1 MSKPPSQVHSTTP
14 IAHEGVFD
22 IENSPAF
29 KLVKLANLV
38 TQEFEREISAR
49 LNVSLVEW
57 RVVAAVYQR
66 GEVTAAE
73 VAKITGHNVMVVSRA
88 VNRLV
93 GDTRLSRIKDESD
106 SRRLILRL
114 TDRGRELFESI
125 SPMALRVEE
134 SLFGSSAAQEII
146 VINRF
151 LERGLSAL
159 LERSSFDRMDV
170 QNS

>member
-1 MSKPPSQVHSTTP
+1 MPYTDKT
-14 IAHEGVFD
+14 AYD
-22 IENSPAF
+22 IEGSPAF

-49 LNVSLVEW
+49 LDVSLVEW
-57 RVVAAVYQR
+57 RVVAAVYRR
-66 GEVTAAE
+66 GEVSAAE
-73 VAKITGHNVMVVSRA
+73 VAKVIGHNVMVVSRA

-93 GDTRLSRIKDESD
+93 GASRLSRVKDDSD

-114 TDRGRELFESI
+114 TDEGRELFESI

-134 SLFGSSAAQEII
+134 SLFGGATPQEII

-151 LERGLSAL
+151 LEGGLAAL
-159 LERSSFDRMDV
+159 VDR
-170 QNS
+170 

>member
-1 MSKPPSQVHSTTP
+1 MPHADET
-14 IAHEGVFD
+14 AFD
-22 IENSPAF
+22 IEGSPAF

-49 LNVSLVEW
+49 LDVSLVEW
-57 RVVAAVYQR
+57 RVVAAVYRR

-73 VAKITGHNVMVVSRA
+73 VAKVTGHNVMVVSRA

-93 GDTRLSRIKDESD
+93 NEARLSRIRDDSD

-114 TDRGRELFESI
+114 TDQGRELFESI

-134 SLFGSSAAQEII
+134 SLFGSAIPQEII

-151 LERGLSAL
+151 LERGLNAL
-159 LERSSFDRMDV
+159 VPRSSFSRA
-170 QNS
+170 QP